1 MMRSARLFLALLVVP
16 LFSAGAVGQA
26 NEVAVTVGG
35 DFVSNQ
41 VNSVSKTWT
50 IEGSF
55 AHRLFGVPLIGLYGE
70 LPIAAAFHS
79 KPQVSTACAAVFPP
93 PAGCITQPFNYSSLF
108 VTPGLK
114 LKIGGPGF
122 APYAVVGG
130 GIGRFS
136 PTATGGT
143 VTGAPQPGSTTT
155 GVISYGAGADV
166 TLLPF
171 IGLRGEVR
179 DYNSGY
185 PAFGFGGSG
194 RQHNLFVTV
203 GAVLRF

>member
-1 MMRSARLFLALLVVP
+1 MMKAFRSVLLLAFVAAA
-16 LFSAGAVGQA
+16 STAGFGQA
-26 NEVAVTVGG
+26 NEIALTGG
-35 DFVSNQ
+35 GNFISNPHND
-41 VNSVSKTWT
+41 VNTSWT
-50 IEGSF
+50 IEGSV
-55 AHRLFGVPLIGLYGE
+55 AHRLFGAPLIGLYGE
-70 LPIAAAFHS
+70 VPIAAGFNS
-79 KPQVSTACAAVFPP
+79 KPKVNSACAAVFPP

-114 LKIGGPGF
+114 LKVGGPGL
-122 APYAVVGG
+122 APYVVVGG
-130 GIGRFS
+130 GIGHFS
-136 PTATGGT
+136 PSASGT
-143 VTGAPQPGSTTT
+143 TTTSLKSTTT
-155 GVISYGAGADV
+155 GVISYGAGADI

-185 PAFGFGGSG
+185 PAFGLGGTG

>member
-1 MMRSARLFLALLVVP
+1 ML
-16 LFSAGAVGQA
+16 AGAAPAVFAQA

-35 DFVSNQ
+35 DFVSNSH
-41 VNSVSKTWT
+41 NSVNKTWT
-50 IEGSF
+50 IEGSL
-55 AHRLFGVPLIGLYGE
+55 AHRLFGAPLIGLYGE
-70 LPIAAAFHS
+70 IPIAAAFHS
-79 KPQVSTACAAVFPP
+79 KPQVNGVCAATFPP

-114 LKIGGPGF
+114 LKIGGPGV

-130 GIGRFS
+130 GIGHFS
-136 PTATGGT
+136 PSVPSGSTAKPSG
-143 VTGAPQPGSTTT
+143 TTT
-155 GVISYGAGADV
+155 GTISYGVGADV

-185 PAFGFGGSG
+185 PAFGLGGTG

>member
-1 MMRSARLFLALLVVP
+1 MIRAARFLFLLI
-16 LFSAGAVGQA
+16 FAGGAPAAFAQA
-26 NEVAVTVGG
+26 NEVALTAGG
-35 DFVSNQ
+35 DFVSNPH
-41 VNSVSKTWT
+41 NSVSKTWA

-55 AHRLFGVPLIGLYGE
+55 AHRLFGAPLIGLYGE
-70 LPIAAAFHS
+70 IPIAAAFNS
-79 KPQVSTACAAVFPP
+79 KPQVNPACTATLP
-93 PAGCITQPFNYSSLF
+93 PAPGCITQPFNYSSLF

-114 LKIGGPGF
+114 LKIGGPGL

-130 GIGRFS
+130 GIGHFS
-136 PTATGGT
+136 PSNTSTT
-143 VTGAPQPGSTTT
+143 TTSTRPTSTTT
-155 GVISYGAGADV
+155 GVISYGAGIDV

-179 DYNSGY
+179 DYDSGY
-185 PAFGFGGSG
+185 PAFGLGGTG

>member
-1 MMRSARLFLALLVVP
+1 MRAARLFLFCAFL
-16 LFSAGAVGQA
+16 AGASAAALAQA
-26 NEVAVTVGG
+26 NEIAVTVGG
-35 DFVSNQ
+35 DFVKNSN
-41 VNSVSKTWT
+41 NDIGKTLA
-50 IEGSF
+50 IEGSL
-55 AHRLFGVPLIGLYGE
+55 AHRLIGAPLVGLYAE
-70 LPIAAAFHS
+70 VPIAAGFSS
-79 KPQVSTACAAVFPP
+79 KPAVKTACAAVFPP

-114 LKIGGPGF
+114 LKIGGPGV

-130 GIGRFS
+130 GIGHFS
-136 PTATGGT
+136 PS
-143 VTGAPQPGSTTT
+143 VPSGSTTTTKPSGTTT
-155 GVISYGAGADV
+155 GVISYGVGADV

-185 PAFGFGGSG
+185 PAFGLGGTG
-194 RQHNLFVTV
+194 RQHNIFVTV

>member
-1 MMRSARLFLALLVVP
+1 MMRSARLLLALLVVP
-16 LFSAGAVGQA
+16 LCSAVAVGQA

-35 DFVSNQ
+35 DFVSNSN
-41 VNSVSKTWT
+41 NSVSKTWT

-70 LPIAAAFHS
+70 LPVAAAFHS
-79 KPQVSTACAAVFPP
+79 KPQLNSACAAVFPP

-136 PTATGGT
+136 PTATGT
-143 VTGAPQPGSTTT
+143 TGSTQPSSTTT

-185 PAFGFGGSG
+185 PAFGFGGTG

>member
-1 MMRSARLFLALLVVP
+1 MMRAARFLFLLIL
-16 LFSAGAVGQA
+16 AGAAPAMLAQA
-26 NEVAVTVGG
+26 NEVALTVGG

-41 VNSVSKTWT
+41 HNRVSKTWT
-50 IEGSF
+50 IEGSL
-55 AHRLFGVPLIGLYGE
+55 AHRLFGAPLIGLYGE
-70 LPIAAAFHS
+70 IPIAAAFHS
-79 KPQVSTACAAVFPP
+79 KPQVNTACAATFPP

-114 LKIGGPGF
+114 LKIGGPGL

-130 GIGRFS
+130 GIGHFS
-136 PTATGGT
+136 PTIPSGSFTTGTKPSG
-143 VTGAPQPGSTTT
+143 TTT
-155 GVISYGAGADV
+155 GVISYGAGVDV
-166 TLLPF
+166 TLLPL

-179 DYNSGY
+179 DYDSGY
-185 PAFGFGGSG
+185 PAFGLGGTG